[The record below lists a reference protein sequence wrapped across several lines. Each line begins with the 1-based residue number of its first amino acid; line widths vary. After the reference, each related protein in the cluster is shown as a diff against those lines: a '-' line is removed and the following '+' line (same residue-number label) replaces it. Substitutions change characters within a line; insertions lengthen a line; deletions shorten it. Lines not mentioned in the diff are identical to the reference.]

1 MTGSAHRP
9 PSIARV
15 STAELHRRTALA
27 LALGALIAAPQN
39 GEAAWSERAPLPE
52 ARQEVAVAELGGQVY
67 VLGGFRSDGSVAN
80 TVEIYDPDGDT
91 WTMSAPLPV
100 GLHHAA
106 AASVG
111 GRLYVIGGFTDFLF
125 SPVDSVFEYDPD
137 ANTWTAK
144 AQMPTARGSIG
155 IGVLNGLIYAVGG
168 SPLARER
175 DLAVYDPGTD
185 TWTVLP
191 DMPTPRNH
199 LAAGIIDGRFY
210 AAGGRSGG
218 IGGITPALE
227 EYDPESTTWSARAP
241 MPTAR
246 GGVGGAVVGGR
257 LFVFGG
263 EGNIA
268 DPSGTFSENEAYD
281 ATTDSWTSETPM
293 TTPRH
298 GIGAA
303 VVGGFIYVPGGAT
316 TQGFGVTDSHEVFDA
331 SFSPTLSGKRLV
343 VADRLGDATRRK
355 VIVLSKDEAIQTP
368 AAGSTDDPRTSG
380 AVLRLLNPATT
391 EMAEFVLPP
400 GSWEALGKN
409 PEAKNGYRYL
419 DRAFSRGPCKVVIVK
434 PGKLLR
440 ATCISKVQP
449 IGFNLDEPT
458 QGQLDV
464 TFQFGSA
471 ELQCMAFGGT
481 ILKDRGVGEVGS
493 GLGLFKA
500 KDAAPPAACPSP

>member
-1 MTGSAHRP
+1 METR
-9 PSIARV
+9 
-15 STAELHRRTALA
+15 RRTALA
-27 LALGALIAAPQN
+27 LALGALIGAPQN

-52 ARQEVAVAELGGQVY
+52 ARQEVAVAELSGQVY
-67 VLGGFRSDGSVAN
+67 VLGGFRSDGSVAD

-91 WTMSAPLPV
+91 WTVAAPLPV

-125 SPVDSVFEYDPD
+125 SPVDSVFEYDPN

-144 AQMPTARGSIG
+144 ARMPAARGALG
-155 IGVLNGLIYAVGG
+155 IGVLNGLIYAAGG

-175 DLAVYDPGTD
+175 DLAVYDPGAD

-191 DMPTPRNH
+191 GMPTPRNH
-199 LAAGIIDGRFY
+199 LATGFINGRFY

-218 IGGITPALE
+218 IAGITPALE
-227 EYDPESTTWSARAP
+227 EYDPESATWIARAP

-281 ATTDSWTSETPM
+281 ATTDSWTTELPM
-293 TTPRH
+293 PTPRH

-303 VVGGFIYVPGGAT
+303 VVLGLIYVPGGAT
-316 TQGFGVTDSHEVFDA
+316 TQGFGVTDSHEVFDP
-331 SFSPTLSGKRLV
+331 SSSPTLSGKRLV
-343 VADRLGDATRRK
+343 VVDRLGDATRRK
-355 VIVLSKDEAIQTP
+355 VVVLSKDAAIRTP
-368 AAGSTDDPRTSG
+368 AAGSTNDPRTAG
-380 AVLRLLNPATT
+380 AVLRLLNPATA
-391 EMAEFVLPP
+391 EMDEFVLPP
-400 GSWEALGKN
+400 GSSWEALGKS

-419 DRAFSRGPCKVVIVK
+419 DRTFSQGPCKVVIVK

-440 ATCISKVQP
+440 ATCSSKSQP
-449 IGFNLDEPT
+449 IAFDLDEPT
-458 QGQLDV
+458 QGELNV
-464 TFQFGSA
+464 TFQFGAA

-481 ILKDRGVGEVGS
+481 ILKDRGVGEVRS
-493 GLGLFKA
+493 GRGLFKA